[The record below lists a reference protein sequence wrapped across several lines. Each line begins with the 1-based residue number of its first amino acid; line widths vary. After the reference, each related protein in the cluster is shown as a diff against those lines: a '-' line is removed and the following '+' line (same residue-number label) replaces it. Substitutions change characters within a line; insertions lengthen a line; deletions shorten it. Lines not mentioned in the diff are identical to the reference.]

1 MFNLWTGL
9 AEYTCFL
16 AAVLGL
22 LLMRSRERYD
32 ASRCQNGLSRNSGL
46 SNVSRSSRPPRYRT
60 WIGNPV
66 VFSMVSAFLILRAVV
81 TDPLQGLA
89 IALVVGSGVCAF
101 SMRSAG
107 RGLIRS

>member
-1 MFNLWTGL
+1 MLNLWTGL

-22 LLMRSRERYD
+22 LIMRSRERYGVGRSQD
-32 ASRCQNGLSRNSGL
+32 GHSRDSGL
-46 SNVSRSSRPPRYRT
+46 LDRSRSSRPSRYRT

-81 TDPLQGLA
+81 TDPFQGLA
-89 IALVVGSGVCAF
+89 IALVVGSGVGAF
-101 SMRSAG
+101 SMRSGWPWAN
-107 RGLIRS
+107 

>member
-1 MFNLWTGL
+1 MVLKLWTGL

-22 LLMRSRERYD
+22 LIMRSRERRSQD
-32 ASRCQNGLSRNSGL
+32 GLSRHSGL
-46 SNVSRSSRPPRYRT
+46 LDRSRSSRPSRYRT

-81 TDPLQGLA
+81 TDPFQGLA
-89 IALVVGSGVCAF
+89 IGLVVGSGVGAF
-101 SMRSAG
+101 S
-107 RGLIRS
+107 IRSGWPWAN